1 MSPLSLV
8 VVVLA
13 IITPILADNDEIPI
27 ERAEQSSDY
36 YPAYTADKALDGDF
50 SSPAVTL
57 KEDNPWLRLYFTSS
71 SNVEKV
77 VIEEGRAYDVPSCTY
92 RVSVYKGE
100 VKTLCGTYTRTRTGG
115 KVEHYNETVQCGGK
129 EGDSVMLEV
138 TGCTVHLSIYEIKVY
153 SQGEAQVTWVPTV
166 SMNSNVP
173 YNTDSVLHLRATDG
187 NAYYGWDTPGDVFF
201 LNKKGIEFMVA
212 FHPERGN
219 IAIKNSKFSQGTSQW
234 GYQWVDV
241 SYAGARADQMLY
253 SIYFTASHVVL
264 ICNDDLLM
272 QIPLSELVDDVP
284 EYLSEVYGVKLE
296 YKYTDAVLEYAI
308 IAPEASPALVNV
320 ALGGTASQSSLS
332 WSGAASRAIDGN
344 TNGDYMKGGS
354 CTHTSESATAMVA
367 PWWKV
372 AFKSGSNIIVD
383 HVEVFNRKD
392 CCQGRID
399 GAKVYVA
406 QKSPFGDIMR
416 LCGTIQYVQSVF
428 SYTIPCKS
436 TGGSPLV
443 GHAVKI
449 YGAGG
454 MALTLCEVKVMA
466 QPANDDGDTD
476 NGGTKCVDKV
486 MNCPMLT
493 NYCTMSHIKD
503 NCGLT
508 CSDGT
513 TC

>member
-13 IITPILADNDEIPI
+13 LITPILADNDEIPI

-36 YPAYTADKALDGDF
+36 FPAYSADKALDGDF
-50 SSPAVTL
+50 SSPAVTA
-57 KEDNPWLRLYFTSS
+57 KEENPWLRLYFTSS
-71 SNVEKV
+71 FNVEKV

-92 RVSVYKGE
+92 SVSVYKGE
-100 VKTLCGTYTRTRTGG
+100 VKTLCGTYTRTGAGG
-115 KVEHYNETVQCGGK
+115 KVKHYFNETVQCGGK
-129 EGDSVMLEV
+129 EGDSVMVEV
-138 TGCTVHLSIYEIKVY
+138 TGCTVYLSIYEIKVY
-153 SQGEAQVTWVPTV
+153 SQGEAQ
-166 SMNSNVP
+166 
-173 YNTDSVLHLRATDG
+173 D
-187 NAYYGWDTPGDVFF
+187 
-201 LNKKGIEFMVA
+201 
-212 FHPERGN
+212 
-219 IAIKNSKFSQGTSQW
+219 
-234 GYQWVDV
+234 
-241 SYAGARADQMLY
+241 
-253 SIYFTASHVVL
+253 
-264 ICNDDLLM
+264 
-272 QIPLSELVDDVP
+272 
-284 EYLSEVYGVKLE
+284 
-296 YKYTDAVLEYAI
+296 
-308 IAPEASPALVNV
+308 LVNV
-320 ALGGTASQSSLS
+320 ALGGTATQSSLS
-332 WSGAASRAIDGN
+332 WGGAASRAIDGN

-392 CCQGRID
+392 CCQRRID

-406 QKSPFGDIMR
+406 QKSPFGDTMR
-416 LCGTIQYVQSVF
+416 LCGTIQYVQAVS
-428 SYTIPCKS
+428 SYKISCKS

-476 NGGTKCVDKV
+476 NGGAVCVDKV

-493 NYCTMSHIKD
+493 NYCTMSHIKAY
-503 NCGLT
+503 CGMT
-508 CSDGT
+508 CGDGV